1 MNNKD
6 KINAYRGSLVVPGG
20 RVGVL
25 LVHSLGGNP
34 IELRFVAQG
43 LGRLGYT
50 VYCPLLPGLGGGTDV
65 SGMSSWQ
72 DWYAALETAHD
83 ELKSRCDVVLVG
95 GISAGSMLALRLA
108 RERADDVHG
117 LILFAPTIWPN
128 GWAIPRHFNL
138 FKLVRHKWVANFLR
152 FQQRAP
158 FGIKDERI
166 RNFVIE
172 SFKSDDRPIED
183 LFGRGGGLVWEFKA
197 LAKDVKRRLGEIRQ
211 HALIL
216 HPRDDD
222 QSNISNAITLQRKL
236 GGIVEMTVL
245 DDSYHMVTLDRQRS
259 IVVDRTME
267 FAQRLAQN
275 IEEKAAVAK
284 LKSKGAAE

>member
-6 KINAYRGSLVVPGG
+6 KIKSYRGSLVIPGG

-83 ELKSRCDVVLVG
+83 ELKARCDVVLVG

-108 RERADDVHG
+108 RERANDVHG
-117 LILFAPTIWPN
+117 LMLFAPTIWPN
-128 GWAIPRHFNL
+128 GWAIPRYFN
-138 FKLVRHKWVANFLR
+138 FFRLVRHKWVASFFH

-172 SFKSDDRPIED
+172 SFKNDDRPIED

-197 LAKDVKRRLGEIRQ
+197 LAKDVKRRLGEIQQRT
-211 HALIL
+211 LIL

-222 QSNISNAITLQRKL
+222 QSNLSNAVTLQKKL
-236 GGIVEMTVL
+236 GGVVETTVL

-259 IVVDRTME
+259 LVVDRAVE
-267 FAQRLAQN
+267 FAQRVALQ
-275 IEEKAAVAK
+275 IEEKAAVAR
-284 LKSKGAAE
+284 LKSKSAAE